1 MFEFILDDYYFNM
14 KRKRNDSKEN
24 QAKAVKTCSRHKIA
38 DQNAFR
44 ESLLSWYD
52 SSCRTLPWRT
62 AAKEEKDPDIRGYRV
77 WVSEVMLQQ
86 TQLKVVQPYWQRWMQ
101 VFPSVD
107 ALASASLEQVRMLW
121 KGLGYYSRARRLHET
136 A

>member
-1 MFEFILDDYYFNM
+1 M

-24 QAKAVKTCSRHKIA
+24 LEKVVKTCLRHKID

-52 SSCRTLPWRT
+52 ASCRTLPWRT
-62 AAKEEKDPDIRGYRV
+62 AAKEEEDPDIRGYRV

-86 TQLKVVQPYWQRWMQ
+86 TQVATVIQ
-101 VFPSVD
+101 
-107 ALASASLEQVRMLW
+107 
-121 KGLGYYSRARRLHET
+121 YYK
-136 A
+136 